1 VYAGGITWKIKDFAK
16 KLYDKGN
23 MNIKMQTQSEL
34 ISSSVLFLLN
44 SFILDNFFRNGF
56 LKHNANTDLYEVT
69 SIIYKKKKEILMNSA
84 IRSFKSVFDKKKH
97 HFLEQSTNKNDL
109 KTNLILIVA
118 QIFELIGLATYK
130 IKSGDRPEF
139 FIRINNESELVKM
152 TNLFMIRVRWPRL
165 EIDMK
170 MLRILWPI
178 SS

>member
-1 VYAGGITWKIKDFAK
+1 
-16 KLYDKGN
+16 

-152 TNLFMIRVRWPRL
+152 TNLFMIRVR
-165 EIDMK
+165 
-170 MLRILWPI
+170 
-178 SS
+178 

>member
-1 VYAGGITWKIKDFAK
+1 
-16 KLYDKGN
+16 

-130 IKSGDRPEF
+130 IKSGDEVNPKMDTLQKSSKTG
-139 FIRINNESELVKM
+139 INKGSCFLVLLNYRRQSILPPIECNVLKM
-152 TNLFMIRVRWPRL
+152 
-165 EIDMK
+165 
-170 MLRILWPI
+170 
-178 SS
+178 